1 MWFALLLSC
10 VRPPP
15 TAAPPL
21 GCTLLTVNDT
31 YRIEEVLPGVGGMA
45 RLRAL
50 RASIEAEG
58 QEVLLLHGGDLLFPS
73 LQSRLSK
80 GAHMVEVLNGLD
92 GDPEA
97 MDPRMLV
104 VFGNHEFDD
113 ARWKHAPAL
122 RQRLDDSQFLWL
134 GSNIRF
140 GSSPEHGGLSS
151 PQLRDTATVDC
162 GGLKLGLFGLTLS
175 SKHPEYVDAFD
186 EPVEVARRRT
196 QDLRAAGVDRVIALT
211 HQTLEQDTVMV
222 ATLGAQGPDLVIGGH
237 EHDWKQV
244 EVEGRMV
251 LKADADLRT
260 AWRVDL
266 VRGSAGVEL
275 RPRLLRLDAQAPPDP
290 ALAARVAALLAAHA
304 AEFCGDQGA
313 DCLDREVGRSRV
325 DLVAEELTIRRYETN
340 LGNWVADLARAA
352 DPGADIAF
360 LNSGGLRLNRDI
372 AAGPITR
379 REIEETFAFASPLV
393 RIELDGATLQQVLD
407 RSVHDWTGNGHW
419 LQISGLAFVHDP
431 ATGTASRLTLLS
443 TGERIQPEQR
453 LVAVVPSFLV
463 DPSIGD
469 QDGYTMLSG
478 GTALGVD
485 LKDLVLAALA
495 DAGEGIAPA
504 KEGRICTAGAEGPCL
519 AAP

>member
-1 MWFALLLSC
+1 MWLVLLLSC
-10 VRPPP
+10 VRLPPSVTKP
-15 TAAPPL
+15 Q

-92 GDPEA
+92 GDPTA
-97 MDPRMLV
+97 LDPRMLV

-140 GSSPEHGGLSS
+140 GSSPEHGSLSS
-151 PQLRDTATVDC
+151 PQLRDLAQLSC
-162 GGLKLGLFGLTLS
+162 GGLKLGLFGLTLDN
-175 SKHPEYVDAFD
+175 KHPEYIDSFE
-186 EPVEVARRRT
+186 EPIEVARRRT
-196 QDLRAAGVDRVIALT
+196 EDLRAAGVDYVIALT
-211 HQTLEQDTVMV
+211 HQTLEQDR
-222 ATLGAQGPDLVIGGH
+222 ALLAGLGAQGPDLIIGGH

-244 EVEGRMV
+244 EVDGRMV
-251 LKADADLRT
+251 LKADADLRS

-266 VRGSAGVEL
+266 VRGSGGIEL
-275 RPRLLRLDAQAPPDP
+275 RPRRVELGEALTPDP
-290 ALAARVAALLAAHA
+290 VLAARVQALLDAHA
-304 AEFCGDQGA
+304 AEFCGEQGP

-325 DLVAEELTIRRYETN
+325 DLVAEELKIRRYETN
-340 LGNWVADLARAA
+340 LGDWVADLARAA
-352 DPGADIAF
+352 DPGADLAF

-393 RIELDGATLQQVLD
+393 RIQLDGATLQRVLE
-407 RSVHDWTGNGHW
+407 RSIHDWTGNGHW
-419 LQISGLAFVHDP
+419 LQLSGVAFVHDP
-431 ATGTASRLTLLS
+431 VEGTASRLTLLS
-443 TGERIQPEQR
+443 TGELIRPEQR

-478 GTALGVD
+478 GTPLGVD

-495 DAGEGIAPA
+495 AAGEGIAPL
-504 KEGRICTAGAEGPCL
+504 KEGRICTAGTEGPCL
-519 AAP
+519 AVR